1 MCGIC
6 GMAHGDRSS
15 APELARVAAM
25 NAALS
30 HRGPDDTGLWADDCV
45 ALAMRRLGIID
56 LARGRQPFLSE
67 NGQLAL
73 VYNGEVYNFRE
84 LRREL
89 EERGHTF
96 RTLCDTEVVLH
107 AYEEFGDDALSR
119 LNGMFAFALYDR
131 AKQRLLIARDHVGIK
146 PLFYS
151 FRNGVLVFASE
162 LDALLQSG
170 LIDGAMNPAALD
182 AYFTYLYIPA
192 PDTILRDVAQVPPGH
207 KLVFE
212 RGEIRVEPYWEPEL
226 SPDPTWTLDSAAE
239 RYTELLLECV
249 RSQCVSDVPL
259 GAFLSG
265 GVDSS
270 AVVTAM
276 CATGGA
282 RVQTFSIGFDDAHA
296 NELHFARLVAD
307 HFGTDHVEE
316 IMRPDAVEVAGSLIR
331 HFGQPFADSSAVPTW
346 LVSRLA
352 RRHVTVALSGD
363 GGDELFAGYTWL
375 HMARNVHWYR
385 QVPAPV
391 RRTVDAALG
400 FVPSSPMSM
409 KVRRFSR
416 DSFLHPLEAYRRRQ
430 TCFDGAQRA
439 RLYAPEVARR
449 IAAEGV
455 DRFRE
460 HADRA
465 SGLDYGN
472 WMLRQDFVM
481 YLPDDILTKVD
492 RMSMAVSLEARV
504 PLLDLRMVAF
514 ANTLPL
520 SLKLDGGVSKRVA
533 KKALSDFLPAD
544 VLKQRKRGFAVP
556 IHRWF
561 REDLSEHF
569 CDCVLASDAR
579 LRRFLD
585 MSTVNGLYEAH
596 TDGREDLGHH
606 LWAVLM
612 FEHWLRYTEGI
623 QGFSPSLE

>member
-6 GMAHGDRSS
+6 GMAYSDRSR
-15 APELARVAAM
+15 APEVARVAAM

-30 HRGPDDTGLWADDCV
+30 HRGPDDSGLWADDSV

-56 LARGRQPFLSE
+56 LARGRQPFLSD

-107 AYEEFGDDALSR
+107 AYEEFGDDALNR

-131 AKQRLLIARDHVGIK
+131 TRQRLLVARDHIGIK

-151 FRNGVLVFASE
+151 YRNGRLLFASE

-170 LIDGAMNPAALD
+170 LIDGTMNPAALD

-192 PDTILRDVAQVPPGH
+192 PDTILRDVQQLPPGH
-207 KLVFE
+207 KLVLE
-212 RGEIRVEPYWEPEL
+212 RGNIRVESYWEPEL
-226 SPDPTWTLDSAAE
+226 DLDPTWSLESSAE

-249 RSQCVSDVPL
+249 RNQCVSDVPL

-270 AVVTAM
+270 AVVAAM

-296 NELHFARLVAD
+296 NELRFARLVAE

-316 IMRPDAVEVAGSLIR
+316 IMKPDAVEIAATLIR

-375 HMARNVHWYR
+375 HMARNVHRYR

-400 FVPSSPMSM
+400 FVPSSPMAM

-416 DSFLHPLEAYRRRQ
+416 DSFLAPLEAYRRRQ
-430 TCFDGAQRA
+430 TCFDATQRA
-439 RLYAPEVARR
+439 RLFQPDVADRV
-449 IAAEGV
+449 AACGV

-465 SGLDYGN
+465 SSLDYDN

-514 ANTLPL
+514 ANSLPL
-520 SLKLDGGVSKRVA
+520 PLKLDGGISKRVA
-533 KKALSDFLPAD
+533 KKALSNFLPAD

-556 IHRWF
+556 IQRWF
-561 REDLSEHF
+561 REELRSHFQDCALSSE
-569 CDCVLASDAR
+569 SR
-579 LRRFLD
+579 LRGYLAPD
-585 MSTVNGLYEAH
+585 AVKGLFDAH
-596 TDGREDLGHH
+596 VARQDDLGHH

-612 FEHWLRYTEGI
+612 FEHWLRYAESI
-623 QGFSPSLE
+623 PGFSPALP